1 MNYYRHFPGDYLRD
15 TIHLSAAQDGMY
27 RRLLD
32 AQYTSEKPLP
42 LDRTLIYAT
51 VRANTEDDKSAV
63 ESVLFQFFV
72 KTRHGFINRR
82 VKKELLRT
90 KEISEKRVN
99 AAKSSSNKRA
109 FAEHLPSKRPPILD
123 SRLQTKHKT
132 PLPPASGGEQVFTWC
147 RETVIVDMGNRRRL
161 PSLDAYHG
169 ARAGDV
175 VQFLRGRGFK
185 ARVVEAVQ

>member
-42 LDRTLIYAT
+42 LDRTLLYAT
-51 VRANTEDDKSAV
+51 VRANTEDDKTAV
-63 ESVLFQFFV
+63 ESILSQFFI

-109 FAEHLPSKRPPILD
+109 FAEHLPSKRRPILD

-132 PLPPASGGEQVFTWC
+132 PLPPASGGEQVFTWSG
-147 RETVIVDMGNRRRL
+147 ETVAVSMGRHRRL
-161 PSLDAYHG
+161 PNLSAYHG
-169 ARAGDV
+169 ARAEDV
-175 VQFLRGRGFK
+175 AEFLRGRGFE
-185 ARVVEAVQ
+185 ARVVENIQ